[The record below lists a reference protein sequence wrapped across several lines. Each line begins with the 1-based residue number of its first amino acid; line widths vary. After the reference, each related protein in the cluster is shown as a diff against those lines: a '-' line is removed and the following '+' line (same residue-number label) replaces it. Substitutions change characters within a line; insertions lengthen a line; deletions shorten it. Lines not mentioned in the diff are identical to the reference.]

1 MTKPKVFF
9 YVQHLLGIGHSMRA
23 ALLTR
28 AMTEAGLEVTLVNGG
43 EPTTLGDPGAVQ
55 SIQLAPARAADPSF
69 SAIVDATGTP
79 IDDAWKHR
87 RQQALLKHFEAARPD
102 IVLIETFPFGRW
114 PFRFE
119 ILPLLEAARKRC
131 RVLCSIR
138 DILVPKK
145 SDHRN
150 REIVSIIKERFD
162 GILVHGDETLFKLD
176 DTFVHAAEIRP
187 LIYYTGYVAPQP
199 EDPND
204 EASNQIIVSAGGG
217 GTGEHLMSAALD
229 AFQQPGAPNLQLRF
243 MIGPNMSPS
252 FAAKISK
259 TPGIIVEPV
268 RTDFRSLLAG
278 AALSVSQAGY
288 NTVMD
293 ILVSR
298 ARNVLIP
305 FSQFDQTEQAM
316 RARFF
321 SQKGMAISI
330 DENTLTPDKL
340 LAAIHKGLEMKRP
353 DPSSLNLKG
362 AEKTAQLVLQFAM
375 GGMYK
380 GGL

>member
-43 EPTTLGDPGAVQ
+43 EPTNLGDPGAVH

-69 SAIVDATGTP
+69 SVVVDETGAP

-87 RQQALLKHFEAARPD
+87 RRQALLEHFEAARPD

-119 ILPLLEAARKRC
+119 ISPLLEAARERC

-145 SDHRN
+145 SDQRN

-162 GILVHGDETLFKLD
+162 GILIHGDETLFKLD
-176 DTFVHAAEIRP
+176 ETFVYAREIRH
-187 LIYYTGYVAPQP
+187 LLYYTGYVAPQP
-199 EDPND
+199 EEPNR
-204 EASNQIIVSAGGG
+204 EARNQIIVSAGGG
-217 GTGEHLMSAALD
+217 GTGEQLMAAALD
-229 AFQQPGAPNLQLRF
+229 AFQEPGAPALQLRF
-243 MIGPNMSPS
+243 LIGPNMSPAC
-252 FAAKISK
+252 AAKINK
-259 TPGIIVEPV
+259 NPGIIVEPV

-298 ARNVLIP
+298 AKNVLIP
-305 FSQFDQTEQAM
+305 FSQYGQTEQAM
-316 RARFF
+316 RARFL
-321 SQKGMAISI
+321 SQNGMAISI
-330 DENTLTPDKL
+330 DENTLTPAAL
-340 LAAIHKGLEMKRP
+340 LAAIHNGLEMKRP

-362 AEKTAQLVLQFAM
+362 AEKTAQLVLQFTR
-375 GGMYK
+375 GE
-380 GGL
+380 L

>member
-43 EPTTLGDPGAVQ
+43 EPTNLDDPGAVR
-55 SIQLAPARAADPSF
+55 SIQLTPARAADPSF
-69 SAIVDATGTP
+69 STIVDAAGTP
-79 IDDAWKHR
+79 IDDAWKQL
-87 RQQALLKHFEAARPD
+87 RQQALLKHFEAAKPD

-119 ILPLLEAARKRC
+119 IFPLLDAAREKC

-145 SDHRN
+145 SDDRN

-176 DTFVHAAEIRP
+176 ETFVHAGEIQP

-199 EDPND
+199 EDPNG
-204 EASNQIIVSAGGG
+204 EVSNQVIVSAGGG
-217 GTGEHLMSAALD
+217 GTGEQLMSAVLD
-229 AFQQPGAPNLQLRF
+229 AFREPGAPNLQLRF
-243 MIGPNMSPS
+243 MIGPNMSS
-252 FAAKISK
+252 AFAAKIKK

-305 FSQFDQTEQAM
+305 FSQYGQTEQAM

-321 SQKGMAISI
+321 SQKGMAVSV
-330 DENTLTPDKL
+330 DENTLTPAIL

-353 DPSSLNLKG
+353 NPSSLNLKG
-362 AEKTAQLVLQFAM
+362 AEKSAQLVLQLAR
-375 GGMYK
+375 GGM
-380 GGL
+380 